1 MLLKVKD
8 LVAAYGSFQALRRL
22 GLEASEGEIV
32 TLLGANGAGK
42 TTLVKAIAG
51 LLRPKSGSI
60 AFDGER
66 IDLLPSYEI
75 FKKGIAVCPE
85 GGSCFPKMSVY
96 KNLMMGALL
105 VKDRLVRE
113 EVYERVVDLF
123 PVLKSRKMQKAGLLS
138 GGERQ
143 MLAIGRGL
151 MGKPRMFLLDEPS
164 LGLAPLVVHGIF
176 EAVGKL
182 RDQGLTILLVE
193 QNASKSLKIA
203 DRAYVVELGKIII
216 SGNAEELSEDER
228 IKEAY
233 FGL

>member
-1 MLLKVKD
+1 
-8 LVAAYGSFQALRRL
+8 
-22 GLEASEGEIV
+22 
-32 TLLGANGAGK
+32 
-42 TTLVKAIAG
+42 
-51 LLRPKSGSI
+51 
-60 AFDGER
+60 
-66 IDLLPSYEI
+66 
-75 FKKGIAVCPE
+75 
-85 GGSCFPKMSVY
+85 VY